1 MCRRQNANVA
11 VVFQDNALIQCKTVR
26 GNIAF
31 PLEVHHVNRDEVD
44 RRVLAE
50 SRRLPIDRFL
60 ERMPNQLAAGRQQF
74 VQGARAL
81 VRRPSVFLL
90 EEPLSRMDA
99 ANRRMM
105 RAEIRLLQTGYAVT
119 ALYIANDQQEA
130 MALADRI
137 AAIDEGRLR
146 QVGTLAD
153 IYYRPIDV
161 SVAGFVGSPPMSFLP
176 ARIVEN
182 EVQLRAGALPMP
194 PGTPRGPS
202 RSEFAPTT
210 GRSYRRQAFPA
221 RLSRS
226 KNTAIA
232 GMQR

>member
-11 VVFQDNALIQCKTVR
+11 VVFQGNALIQRKTVR

-31 PLEVHHVNRDEVD
+31 PLEVHHVNRDEID

-119 ALYIANDQQEA
+119 ALYTTNDQQEA

-137 AAIDEGRLR
+137 AVIDDGRLR
-146 QVGTLAD
+146 QVGTPAD

-161 SVAGFVGSPPMSFLP
+161 FVAGFVGSPPMSFLP

-182 EVQLRAGALPMP
+182 EVQLRAGALPIP
-194 PGTPRGPS
+194 PGTPPGPVAIGI
-202 RSEFAPTT
+202 RPYDWEVVPTAGIPGT
-210 GRSYRRQAFPA
+210 VVT
-221 RLSRS
+221 S

-232 GMQR
+232 GMRR